1 MSGEELS
8 AGLWQARR
16 QLELLLFHLETQRL
30 HLAQGNPRWLKF
42 TAAQIEPVV
51 ERLKF
56 ETLALSVESASLAS
70 EWGGSGSTDLATLI
84 SLAPPGLWPEM
95 LGDHR
100 RALAGLVLEIR
111 EARSLNEHALTAL
124 DPDAAVQTFNS
135 GPGAMDGPDPLVVRS
150 NVKRALEVVAKTDL
164 PRLEEFLGQGIQ

>member
-8 AGLWQARR
+8 SGLWQARR

-42 TAAQIEPVV
+42 TAAQIQPVV

-56 ETLALSVESASLAS
+56 ETLALDVESASLAS
-70 EWGGSGSTDLATLI
+70 EWGGSGRTDLPTLI

-95 LGDHR
+95 LEDHR
-100 RALAGLVLEIR
+100 RAIVGLVHEIR
-111 EARSLNEHALTAL
+111 EARSLNVHALTAL
-124 DPDAAVQTFNS
+124 DPDAAVQMGKS
-135 GPGAMDGPDPLVVRS
+135 GTGAKDGPDPLVVRS
-150 NVKRALEVVAKTDL
+150 NVKLALEVLDKTDL
-164 PRLEEFLGQGIQ
+164 PQLEDFLGHG

>member
-30 HLAQGNPRWLKF
+30 HLDQGNPRWLKF
-42 TAAQIEPVV
+42 TAAQIGPVV

-56 ETLALSVESASLAS
+56 ETLALNVESASLAA
-70 EWGGSGSTDLATLI
+70 EWGGTGRTDLPSLI

-95 LGDHR
+95 LGDHL
-100 RALAGLVLEIR
+100 RALGGLVLEIR
-111 EARSLNEHALTAL
+111 EARSLNVDALRTL
-124 DPDAAVQTFNS
+124 DPDVRVQTGQS
-135 GPGAMDGPDPLVVRS
+135 GTGAMDGPDPLVVRS
-150 NVKRALEVVAKTDL
+150 NVKWALEVLAKTDL
-164 PRLEEFLGQGIQ
+164 PQLEDFLGHG